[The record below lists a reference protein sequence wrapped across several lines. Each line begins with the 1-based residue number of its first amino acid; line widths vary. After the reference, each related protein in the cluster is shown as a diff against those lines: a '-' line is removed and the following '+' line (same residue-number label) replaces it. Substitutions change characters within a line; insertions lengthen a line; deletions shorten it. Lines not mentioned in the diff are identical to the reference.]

1 MKKIALLMACLMLF
15 GSLVPAVSAATK
27 DAGAATIL
35 SACMPGTGEWYNGDF
50 QGSFPFVECI
60 VGSLC
65 FLVQFSSAFD
75 AANGVA
81 DAGMRFDF
89 WSAPGK

>member
-15 GSLVPAVSAATK
+15 GALAPSVSAASK

-35 SACMPGTGEWYNGDF
+35 SACMPGTGEWYNNDF
-50 QGSFPFVECI
+50 QGAFPFVECI

-75 AANGVA
+75 AANGVT
-81 DAGMRFDF
+81 DGGMRFDF